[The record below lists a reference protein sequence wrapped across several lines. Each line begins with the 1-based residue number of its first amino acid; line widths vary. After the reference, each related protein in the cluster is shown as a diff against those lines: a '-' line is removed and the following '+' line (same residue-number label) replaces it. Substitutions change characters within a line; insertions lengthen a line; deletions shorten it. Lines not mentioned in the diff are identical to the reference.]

1 MTDEPKQT
9 TLDVTTNHR
18 IGTTQTPTVDPIEA
32 TLTIQKNLKEPTQHG
47 EHGNKVPDIET
58 VPIRNGCISVS
69 LYHLTLPALVDTG
82 ASVCCIGEKLFQSLS
97 RSHTIVTKQIRMKI
111 YLADGG
117 VRHVRKSAK
126 LQFKIGN
133 IPFTQDCVIMS
144 TISEPLILGTN
155 FLRKAKSKISFE
167 EDLTQENKP
176 IRAIKQMTI
185 PPFSEAC
192 LTAEITCTESLLETP
207 GVTENFKT
215 SEIRPF
221 LIQRALVSPNSQNRH
236 PAVLLNTTSNYVK
249 IHKGEIVALFRKSK
263 ESDFIEPPQNKPRKE
278 PQSADSETEY
288 IPQSINA
295 MKESVAHNA
304 EIDHSMQTES
314 RITLTNE
321 EQKQLENLL
330 KEYEDIFVGKD
341 GKIGL
346 TNLYE
351 HTIELKSDA
360 VPCHFLPYRMAPDK
374 ARLME
379 ETCQEYVK
387 QGILEETTSGP
398 WASRA
403 FLLQKYDADGNKSGV
418 RLISDFRHLNT
429 SIIKQSLG
437 SPRADT
443 SLEMIGHL
451 KPAIFSKL
459 DAKQGFFQI
468 PLSEASRDST
478 AFLTPNAKYRY
489 KVMPQGLAT
498 SPQAFCALVT
508 MILNK
513 LKYKCAIPYLDDIL
527 ILSQNKEDHFR
538 DLRDVFE
545 SLRHGNLKLKPS
557 KCEYFMD
564 KIDFLGMVVTPKGLQ
579 PCPKKVQVIKT
590 FPTPKT
596 VKQVRSF
603 NGMCQFYKKFIK
615 DFATLAKPLYRLTED
630 KVKFHWTE
638 ECDRNFNQLK
648 NALCKEALLHYPNF
662 DKQFIL
668 ATDASG
674 ISVGSTLSQKDENG
688 ILRPVAFAGRCLK
701 KHEKN
706 YSATERE
713 LLGVVYSVLHFRH
726 YLEGRHFQLFTD
738 HAALIPLLTKK
749 DNQHRWARWALDIQ
763 QFSFTITHAAGK
775 SKLMNGPDTL
785 SRRPYPDQP
794 GLTNP
799 PPPAPKIKVSKR
811 IQLKK
816 EPNVQYFE
824 DEELPVQIIRH
835 ETKPKSILKEPTH
848 FHYCDCEETYTEKAG
863 DKSYVPV
870 QTNTLDITAA
880 SNVDFKCTKM
890 TRTKPKPKVQSLT
903 IQDYENEMA
912 PNKPITQVKENST
925 QTKSSTQLKEE
936 STQMESETKS
946 TTISIKDNEMKQ
958 NVCST
963 KEKSK
968 KKQKNQLKPKQTKLN
983 KTLKAKMTTAQ
994 DPKSVGEQSK
1004 SQAEN
1009 IIQFLNSLP
1018 NNDFNI
1024 VNLKREQRQSKEITD
1039 IIRYLETD
1047 TLPENKSY
1055 ASQIMNKSKDF
1066 LLIENILVHINHRLW
1081 KKFGDISLQLVIPE
1095 TWVKKTLS
1103 HFHDDP
1109 LAGHLGA
1116 VKMLSAM
1123 APRVYW
1129 RSMTSDAQKF
1139 VNTCNTCMKAK
1150 RAIRNTTIPMT
1161 LHTPAPFIF
1170 SEWNLDAIGP
1180 LPETPEGNKYIQV
1193 AIDRFSRFCV
1203 AYPTAD
1209 LTAHRTAYE
1218 FVKNVVCQHGV
1229 PGSIQTDNGTS
1240 YTGKE
1245 FKEMCQKYN
1254 IKHKTSSPYRPQ
1266 SNGLVERN
1274 NKTIGNALRSYCMGN
1289 QETWDL
1295 YLPSIVFS
1303 MNNTENRSTGYSPFF
1318 LTYGRNPK
1326 TVIDSVI
1333 NLGDKEKNILQ
1344 SVTDMILA
1352 QDLAWETSQNN
1363 LKLAEKD
1370 MKTRYDSKAIQSP
1383 IMKAD
1388 IVYLQIPNLLK
1399 QGTSKKLQPI
1409 YSGPYL
1415 VCKRPNIHTATL
1427 RDIKTGK
1434 LLTRNVHV
1442 DRLKRIT
1449 DIRNNKFAG
1458 RLIQPDNDQ
1467 LKKMWKI
1474 NDKEIKATE
1483 QLLRTDNKIQAR
1495 PTHSKVKRRSKR
1507 GQKST

>member
-1 MTDEPKQT
+1 MTNNEPRQT
-9 TLDVTTNHR
+9 TLDMTTNHR

-32 TLTIQKNLKEPTQHG
+32 TLTIHRNLKEPTQHG
-47 EHGNKVPDIET
+47 EQGNKVENSET

-97 RSHTIVTKQIRMKI
+97 RSHAIVTKQIRMKI

-126 LQFKIGN
+126 IQFKIGN
-133 IPFTQDCVIMS
+133 TLFTQEFVIMP

-176 IRAIKQMTI
+176 IRAIKQITI

-192 LTAEITCTESLLETP
+192 LTGQITCIDSFLQIP
-207 GVTENFKT
+207 GVTENFQANT
-215 SEIRPF
+215 TRPF
-221 LIQRALVSPNSQNRH
+221 LVQRALVSPNIQNRH
-236 PAVLLNTTSNYVK
+236 PVVLLNTSANYVK

-263 ESDFIEPPQNKPRKE
+263 ESDFIETQRQPTNVN
-278 PQSADSETEY
+278 SEKQYT
-288 IPQSINA
+288 PQSINA
-295 MKESVAHNA
+295 MKESVAHDA
-304 EIDHSMQTES
+304 EIDHSTQMDS
-314 RITLTNE
+314 KITLTTE
-321 EQKQLENLL
+321 EQNRLDNLL

-341 GKIGL
+341 GNIGL

-351 HTIELKSDA
+351 HTIELKPDA

-374 ARLME
+374 ARQME
-379 ETCQEYVK
+379 ETCREYVK
-387 QGILEETTSGP
+387 QGILEETNSGP

-403 FLLQKYDADGNKSGV
+403 FLLQKYDTDGNKSAV

-437 SPRADT
+437 SPRADM

-451 KPAIFSKL
+451 KPTLFSKL
-459 DAKQGFFQI
+459 DAQQGFFQI

-478 AFLTPNAKYRY
+478 AFLTPSAKYRY

-538 DLRDVFE
+538 DLQDVFQ

-557 KCEYFMD
+557 KCQYFMD

-630 KVKFHWTE
+630 NRKFHWTE

-662 DKQFIL
+662 EKEFIL

-674 ISVGSTLSQKDENG
+674 FSVGSTLSQKDENG

-701 KHEKN
+701 THEKN

-726 YLEGRHFQLFTD
+726 YLEGRHFQLYTD

-763 QFSFTITHAAGK
+763 QFSFTITHVAGK

-799 PPPAPKIKVSKR
+799 PPPAPKIKVSRR

-816 EPNVQYFE
+816 NVNVQYFE
-824 DEELPVQIIRH
+824 DEDIPVQIIRH
-835 ETKPKSILKEPTH
+835 ETKLKSILKEPTH

-863 DKSYVPV
+863 DKRYVPA

-880 SNVDFKCTKM
+880 SNVDFRSTKM
-890 TRTKPKPKVQSLT
+890 TRTKRRQTIQSLSLSDSPSVQHT
-903 IQDYENEMA
+903 TNEQHDRV
-912 PNKPITQVKENST
+912 TRY
-925 QTKSSTQLKEE
+925 KEE
-936 STQMESETKS
+936 STQTKPEAHS
-946 TTISIKDNEMKQ
+946 TTFSLNGNEMERT
-958 NVCST
+958 VYST
-963 KEKSK
+963 KVEST
-968 KKQKNQLKPKQTKLN
+968 KKQKRQSNQTN
-983 KTLKAKMTTAQ
+983 KAKRTIPQ
-994 DPKSVGEQSK
+994 DPKPVGEQSK

-1018 NNDFNI
+1018 NNEFNI
-1024 VNLKREQRQSKEITD
+1024 VNLKREQRQSKETRE
-1039 IIRYLETD
+1039 IIEYLETES
-1047 TLPENKSY
+1047 LPDNRSY

-1129 RSMTSDAQKF
+1129 KSMTSDVQKF

-1150 RAIRNTTIPMT
+1150 RAIKNTTIPMT
-1161 LHTPAPFIF
+1161 LHSPAPFIF

-1193 AIDRFSRFCV
+1193 AMDRFSRFCV

-1209 LTAHRTAYE
+1209 LTAHRAAYE

-1229 PGSIQTDNGTS
+1229 PTSVQTDNGTS

-1254 IKHKTSSPYRPQ
+1254 IKHITSSPYRPQ

-1274 NKTIGNALRSYCMGN
+1274 NKTIGNALRSYCMSN

-1326 TVIDSVI
+1326 TVIDTAI

-1352 QDLAWETSQNN
+1352 QDLAWETSQKN
-1363 LKLAEKD
+1363 LKLSEKD
-1370 MKTRYDSKAIQSP
+1370 MKTRYDSKAIQSS

-1388 IVYLQIPNLLK
+1388 IVYLRIPNLLK

-1427 RDIKTGK
+1427 RDIQTGK

-1458 RLIQPDNDQ
+1458 RLIKPDNDQ

-1474 NDKEIKATE
+1474 NDKEIQATE

>member
-1 MTDEPKQT
+1 MTM
-9 TLDVTTNHR
+9 NHR

-32 TLTIQKNLKEPTQHG
+32 TLTIQSDLKEPTQHG
-47 EHGNKVPDIET
+47 EQGNKVSEVVS
-58 VPIRNGCISVS
+58 VPIRNGCVTAS

-82 ASVCCIGEKLFQSLS
+82 ASVTCVGEKLFQSLS
-97 RSHTIVTKQIRMKI
+97 RSHTIVTKQIRMRI
-111 YLADGG
+111 FLADGG

-133 IPFTQDCVIMS
+133 ISFIHDFVIMP
-144 TISEPLILGTN
+144 TISEPLILGTD
-155 FLRKAKSKISFE
+155 FLRKAKSKISFA
-167 EDLTQENKP
+167 EDPTQENKP
-176 IRAIKQMTI
+176 VRAIKSITI
-185 PPFSEAC
+185 PPFSETC
-192 LTAEITCTESLLETP
+192 LTGEITCTDSLSDIP

-215 SEIRPF
+215 PQNRPF
-221 LIQRALVSPNSQNRH
+221 LVQRALVNPNCQNRH
-236 PAVLLNTTSNYVK
+236 PLVLLNTTSSNIK
-249 IHKGEIVALFRKSK
+249 IHKGEIVALFRKSH
-263 ESDFIEPPQNKPRKE
+263 ENDFVEPPTKPKTYTT
-278 PQSADSETEY
+278 DDETEY

-304 EIDHSMQTES
+304 EIDQSPQTES
-314 RITLTNE
+314 TITLTTQ
-321 EQKQLENLL
+321 EQERLDNLL
-330 KEYEDIFVGKD
+330 KQYEDIFVGKD
-341 GKIGL
+341 GQIGL

-351 HTIELKSDA
+351 HTIELKPDA

-379 ETCQEYVK
+379 ETCQDYVK
-387 QGILEETTSGP
+387 QGILEETTCGP

-443 SLEMIGHL
+443 SLEMIGDL

-459 DAKQGFFQI
+459 DAQQGFFQI
-468 PLSEASRDST
+468 PLSEASRDAT
-478 AFLTPNAKYRY
+478 AFLTPSAKYRY

-538 DLRDVFE
+538 DLQDVFE

-630 KVKFHWTE
+630 NTKFHWTE

-648 NALCKEALLHYPNF
+648 NALCRHALLHYPNF
-662 DKQFIL
+662 EKEFIL

-674 ISVGSTLSQKDENG
+674 ISVGSTLSQKDESG

-726 YLEGRHFQLFTD
+726 YLEGRHFQLYTD

-763 QFSFTITHAAGK
+763 QFSFTITHVAGK

-785 SRRPYPDQP
+785 SRRTYPDQP

-811 IQLKK
+811 IQINKT
-816 EPNVQYFE
+816 PNVQYFDDE
-824 DEELPVQIIRH
+824 DIPVQIIRH
-835 ETKPKSILKEPTH
+835 ESKLKPILKEPTH
-848 FHYCDCEETYTEKAG
+848 YHYCDCEETYKDAG
-863 DKSYVPV
+863 DKTFVPV
-870 QTNTLDITAA
+870 QTNTLDITSAQD
-880 SNVDFKCTKM
+880 VDFKCTNV
-890 TRTKPKPKVQSLT
+890 TRTIKSETVQGITFQDNSVQTPQTAPLTMKVT
-903 IQDYENEMA
+903 N
-912 PNKPITQVKENST
+912 VST
-925 QTKSSTQLKEE
+925 QTQIEKPLTTKPLVEP
-936 STQMESETKS
+936 TPTET
-946 TTISIKDNEMKQ
+946 
-958 NVCST
+958 VCST
-963 KEKSK
+963 TDKPKRNETVS
-968 KKQKNQLKPKQTKLN
+968 KQKTRSNKPQKPTKN
-983 KTLKAKMTTAQ
+983 SAPDDKTFQ
-994 DPKSVGEQSK
+994 DQSN

-1009 IIQFLNSLP
+1009 IINFLNSLP
-1018 NNDFNI
+1018 NSDFN
-1024 VNLKREQRQSKEITD
+1024 VVSLKREQRLSRETRD
-1039 IIRYLETD
+1039 IIDYLEKD
-1047 TLPENKSY
+1047 ILPDNSTF

-1066 LLIENILVHINHRLW
+1066 LLIENVLVHINHRLW

-1095 TWVKKTLS
+1095 TWVNKTLS

-1123 APRVYW
+1123 SPRVYW
-1129 RSMTSDAQKF
+1129 KSMVSDIQKF

-1150 RAIRNTTIPMT
+1150 RAIKNKFSPMT
-1161 LHTPAPFIF
+1161 LHTPAPSIF
-1170 SEWNLDAIGP
+1170 SEWNLDAVGP

-1229 PGSIQTDNGTS
+1229 PGSVQTDNGTS
-1240 YTGKE
+1240 YTGKD

-1254 IKHKTSSPYRPQ
+1254 IKHITSSPYRPQ

-1274 NKTIGNALRSYCMGN
+1274 NKTIGNALRSYCMSN
-1289 QETWDL
+1289 QDTWDL

-1326 TVIDSVI
+1326 TVIDATI
-1333 NLGDKEKNILQ
+1333 NLGDKEKNIIQ
-1344 SVTDMILA
+1344 SITDMILA
-1352 QDLAWETSQNN
+1352 QDLAWEMSQKN
-1363 LKLAEKD
+1363 LKMTEKE
-1370 MKTRYDSKAIQSP
+1370 MKTRYDSKAVQSQ

-1427 RDIKTGK
+1427 RDIKTGR
-1434 LLTRNVHV
+1434 LMTRNVHV

-1458 RLIQPDNDQ
+1458 RLIRPDNDQ

-1474 NDKEIKATE
+1474 NDREIKATD
-1483 QLLRTDNKIQAR
+1483 QLLRTDNTIQTR
-1495 PTHSKVKRRSKR
+1495 PTHSKLKRKSKR
-1507 GQKST
+1507 GRKST

>member
-1 MTDEPKQT
+1 MTNNEPRQT
-9 TLDVTTNHR
+9 TLDMTTNHR

-32 TLTIQKNLKEPTQHG
+32 TLTIHSNLKEPTQHG
-47 EHGNKVPDIET
+47 EQGNKVENSET

-97 RSHTIVTKQIRMKI
+97 RSHAIVTKQIRMKI

-126 LQFKIGN
+126 IQFKIGN
-133 IPFTQDCVIMS
+133 TPFTQEFVIMP

-176 IRAIKQMTI
+176 IRAIKQITI

-192 LTAEITCTESLLETP
+192 LTGQITCIDSLLQIP
-207 GVTENFKT
+207 GVTENFQANQT
-215 SEIRPF
+215 RPF
-221 LIQRALVSPNSQNRH
+221 LVQRALVSPNIQNRH
-236 PAVLLNTTSNYVK
+236 PVVLLNTSANYVK

-263 ESDFIEPPQNKPRKE
+263 ESDFIDPQRQPANVNSK
-278 PQSADSETEY
+278 TEY

-295 MKESVAHNA
+295 MKESVAHDA
-304 EIDHSMQTES
+304 EIDHSTQMDS
-314 RITLTNE
+314 NITLTNE
-321 EQKQLENLL
+321 EQNRLDNLL

-351 HTIELKSDA
+351 HTIELKPDA

-374 ARLME
+374 ARQME

-387 QGILEETTSGP
+387 QGILEETNSGP

-403 FLLQKYDADGNKSGV
+403 FLLQKYDTDGNKSGV

-451 KPAIFSKL
+451 KPTLFSKL
-459 DAKQGFFQI
+459 DAQQGFFQI

-478 AFLTPNAKYRY
+478 AFLTPSAKYRY

-538 DLRDVFE
+538 DLQDVFQ

-557 KCEYFMD
+557 KCQYFMD

-630 KVKFHWTE
+630 NRKFHWTE

-648 NALCKEALLHYPNF
+648 NALCKDALLHYPNF
-662 DKQFIL
+662 EKEFIL

-674 ISVGSTLSQKDENG
+674 FSVGSTLSQKDENG

-701 KHEKN
+701 THEKN

-726 YLEGRHFQLFTD
+726 YLEGRHFQLYTD

-763 QFSFTITHAAGK
+763 QFSFTITHVAGK

-799 PPPAPKIKVSKR
+799 PPPAPKIKVSRR

-816 EPNVQYFE
+816 NVNVQYFE
-824 DEELPVQIIRH
+824 DEDIPVQIIRH
-835 ETKPKSILKEPTH
+835 ETEPKSILKEPTH

-863 DKSYVPV
+863 DKRYVPA

-880 SNVDFKCTKM
+880 SNVDFRSTKM
-890 TRTKPKPKVQSLT
+890 TRTKRRRTIQSLT
-903 IQDYENEMA
+903 LSEPSPSVQHATNEQQDRVTHY
-912 PNKPITQVKENST
+912 
-925 QTKSSTQLKEE
+925 KEE
-936 STQMESETKS
+936 STQTKPEPHS
-946 TTISIKDNEMKQ
+946 TTFSLNGNEMERT
-958 NVCST
+958 VYST
-963 KEKSK
+963 KVDST
-968 KKQKNQLKPKQTKLN
+968 KKQKRPSKPKQPQSNQTN
-983 KTLKAKMTTAQ
+983 KAKRTTSQ
-994 DPKSVGEQSK
+994 DPKPFGEQSK

-1018 NNDFNI
+1018 NNEFNI
-1024 VNLKREQRQSKEITD
+1024 VNLKREQRASLETRD
-1039 IIRYLETD
+1039 IIDYLERD
-1047 TLPENKSY
+1047 VLPDNNSY
-1055 ASQIMNKSKDF
+1055 ASQIMNRSKDF

-1095 TWVKKTLS
+1095 TWVKMTLS

-1129 RSMTSDAQKF
+1129 KSMTSDVQKF

-1150 RAIRNTTIPMT
+1150 RAIKNTTIPMT
-1161 LHTPAPFIF
+1161 LHSPAPFIF

-1193 AIDRFSRFCV
+1193 AMDRFSRFCV

-1229 PGSIQTDNGTS
+1229 PTSVQTDNGTS

-1254 IKHKTSSPYRPQ
+1254 IKHITSSPYRPQ

-1274 NKTIGNALRSYCMGN
+1274 NKTIGNALRSYCMSN

-1326 TVIDSVI
+1326 TVIDTAI

-1344 SVTDMILA
+1344 SITDMILA
-1352 QDLAWETSQNN
+1352 QDLAWETSQKN
-1363 LKLAEKD
+1363 LKLSEQD
-1370 MKTRYDSKAIQSP
+1370 MKTRYDSKAIQSS

-1388 IVYLQIPNLLK
+1388 IVYLRIPNLLK

-1427 RDIKTGK
+1427 RDIQTGK

-1458 RLIQPDNDQ
+1458 RLIKPDNDQ

-1474 NDKEIKATE
+1474 NDKEIQATE

>member
-1 MTDEPKQT
+1 M
-9 TLDVTTNHR
+9 TTNRR
-18 IGTTQTPTVDPIEA
+18 IGTTQTPTADPIEA
-32 TLTIQKNLKEPTQHG
+32 TLTIQSNLKEPTQHG
-47 EHGNKVPDIET
+47 EHGNKVNDTET

-82 ASVCCIGEKLFQSLS
+82 ASVTCIGEKLFQSLS

-111 YLADGG
+111 FLADGG

-133 IPFTQDCVIMS
+133 TPFKHDFVILP
-144 TISEPLILGTN
+144 TISEPLILGTD
-155 FLRKAKSKISFE
+155 FLRKAKSKISFA

-176 IRAIKQMTI
+176 VRAIKSITI
-185 PPFSEAC
+185 PPFSETC
-192 LTAEITCTESLLETP
+192 LTGEITCTDSLSNIP

-215 SEIRPF
+215 PQNRPF
-221 LIQRALVSPNSQNRH
+221 LVQRALVNPNCQNRH
-236 PAVLLNTTSNYVK
+236 PLVLLNTTSSNIK
-249 IHKGEIVALFRKSK
+249 IHKGQIVALFQKSH
-263 ESDFIEPPQNKPRKE
+263 ENDFVEPPTRYT
-278 PQSADSETEY
+278 SDHETEY

-295 MKESVAHNA
+295 MKESVAHDA
-304 EIDHSMQTES
+304 EIDQFPQTES
-314 RITLTNE
+314 SITLTMQ
-321 EQKQLENLL
+321 EQERLDNLL

-341 GKIGL
+341 GQIGL
-346 TNLYE
+346 TNLYD
-351 HTIELKSDA
+351 HTIELKPDA

-459 DAKQGFFQI
+459 DAQQGFFQI

-538 DLRDVFE
+538 DLQDVFE
-545 SLRHGNLKLKPS
+545 SLRYGNLKLKPS

-648 NALCKEALLHYPNF
+648 NALCKHALLHYPNF
-662 DKQFIL
+662 EKEFIL

-674 ISVGSTLSQKDENG
+674 ISVGSTLSQKDESG

-726 YLEGRHFQLFTD
+726 YLEGRHFQLYTD

-763 QFSFTITHAAGK
+763 QFSFTITHVAGK

-811 IQLKK
+811 IQLRK

-890 TRTKPKPKVQSLT
+890 TRTKPKHKVQSLT
-903 IQDYENEMA
+903 IQEDETEKA
-912 PNKPITQVKENST
+912 PNKPIPQFKEGST
-925 QTKSSTQLKEE
+925 QTKSE
-936 STQMESETKS
+936 SLNE
-946 TTISIKDNEMKQ
+946 NEMRQ

-963 KEKSK
+963 KVESK
-968 KKQKNQLKPKQTKLN
+968 KKQEKQPKPKQTKLN
-983 KTLKAKMTTAQ
+983 QTPKAKRTTAQ
-994 DPKSVGEQSK
+994 DPINIGQQSK

-1018 NNDFNI
+1018 NNEFNI
-1024 VNLKREQRQSKEITD
+1024 VNLKREQRQSEEIRD
-1039 IIRYLETD
+1039 IIKYLETD

-1095 TWVKKTLS
+1095 TWVRKTLS

-1129 RSMTSDAQKF
+1129 KSMTSDVQKF

-1150 RAIRNTTIPMT
+1150 RAIRNRTIPMT

-1229 PGSIQTDNGTS
+1229 PSSIQTDNGTS

-1254 IKHKTSSPYRPQ
+1254 IKHITSSPYRPQ

-1326 TVIDSVI
+1326 TVIDGII

-1409 YSGPYL
+1409 FSGPYL

-1458 RLIQPDNDQ
+1458 RLIRPDNDQ

-1507 GQKST
+1507 GQKSA

>member
-1 MTDEPKQT
+1 M
-9 TLDVTTNHR
+9 TTNHR

-32 TLTIQKNLKEPTQHG
+32 TLTIQSNLKEPTQHG
-47 EHGNKVPDIET
+47 EHGNKVIDTET

-82 ASVCCIGEKLFQSLS
+82 ASVTCIGEKLFQSLS
-97 RSHTIVTKQIRMKI
+97 RSHTIVTKQIRMRI
-111 YLADGG
+111 FLADGG

-133 IPFTQDCVIMS
+133 VPFKHDFVILP
-144 TISEPLILGTN
+144 TISEPLILGTD
-155 FLRKAKSKISFE
+155 FLRKAQSKISFA

-176 IRAIKQMTI
+176 VRAIKSITI
-185 PPFSEAC
+185 PPFSETC
-192 LTAEITCTESLLETP
+192 LTGEITCTDSLSNIP

-215 SEIRPF
+215 PQNRPF
-221 LIQRALVSPNSQNRH
+221 LVQRALVNPNCQNRH
-236 PAVLLNTTSNYVK
+236 PLVLLNTTSSNIK
-249 IHKGEIVALFRKSK
+249 IHKGQIVALFQKSH
-263 ESDFIEPPQNKPRKE
+263 ENDFVEPTTRYTSDH
-278 PQSADSETEY
+278 ETEY

-295 MKESVAHNA
+295 MKESVAHDA
-304 EIDHSMQTES
+304 EIDQFPQTES
-314 RITLTNE
+314 SITLTMQ
-321 EQKQLENLL
+321 EQERLDNLL

-341 GKIGL
+341 GQIGL

-351 HTIELKSDA
+351 HTIELKPDA

-374 ARLME
+374 ARVME

-459 DAKQGFFQI
+459 DAQQGFFQI

-538 DLRDVFE
+538 DLQDVFE
-545 SLRHGNLKLKPS
+545 SLRYGNLKLKTS

-564 KIDFLGMVVTPKGLQ
+564 QIDFLGMVVTPKGLQ

-648 NALCKEALLHYPNF
+648 NALCKHALLHYPNF
-662 DKQFIL
+662 EKEFIL

-674 ISVGSTLSQKDENG
+674 ISVGSTLSQKDESG

-726 YLEGRHFQLFTD
+726 YLEGRHFQLYTD

-763 QFSFTITHAAGK
+763 QFSFTITHVAGK

-811 IQLKK
+811 IQINKTA
-816 EPNVQYFE
+816 NVQYF
-824 DEELPVQIIRH
+824 DDDDIPVQIIRH
-835 ETKPKSILKEPTH
+835 ETKLKPILKEPTH
-848 FHYCDCEETYTEKAG
+848 YHYCDCEETYKDAG
-863 DKSYVPV
+863 DKTFVPV
-870 QTNTLDITAA
+870 QTNTLDITSAKD
-880 SNVDFKCTKM
+880 VDFKCTKVTRNIQSERVQGITFQDNSVQTPQIIPLERKM
-890 TRTKPKPKVQSLT
+890 TNV
-903 IQDYENEMA
+903 
-912 PNKPITQVKENST
+912 ST
-925 QTKSSTQLKEE
+925 QTQVE
-936 STQMESETKS
+936 QPFITKPLAEP
-946 TTISIKDNEMKQ
+946 TVTE

-963 KEKSK
+963 TD
-968 KKQKNQLKPKQTKLN
+968 KPKRNEPVSKPKTRSHKPPKPTKTSIPDD
-983 KTLKAKMTTAQ
+983 KTFQ
-994 DPKSVGEQSK
+994 NQSK

-1009 IIQFLNSLP
+1009 IINFLNSLP
-1018 NNDFNI
+1018 NSDFNV
-1024 VNLKREQRQSKEITD
+1024 VNLKREQRLSRQTRD
-1039 IIRYLETD
+1039 IIDYLEKD
-1047 TLPENKSY
+1047 ILPDNNAF

-1066 LLIENILVHINHRLW
+1066 LLIENVLVHINHRLW

-1129 RSMTSDAQKF
+1129 KSMTSDVQKF

-1150 RAIRNTTIPMT
+1150 RAIKNKFSPMT
-1161 LHTPAPFIF
+1161 LHTPAPSIF
-1170 SEWNLDAIGP
+1170 SEWNLDAISP

-1254 IKHKTSSPYRPQ
+1254 IKHITSSPYRPQ

-1274 NKTIGNALRSYCMGN
+1274 NKTIGNALRSYCMSN

-1326 TVIDSVI
+1326 TVLDTAI
-1333 NLGDKEKNILQ
+1333 NLGDKEKNIIQ
-1344 SVTDMILA
+1344 SLTDMILA
-1352 QDLAWETSQNN
+1352 QDLAWQMSQKN
-1363 LKLAEKD
+1363 LKMTEKE
-1370 MKTRYDSKAIQSP
+1370 MKTRYDSKAVQSQ

-1409 YSGPYL
+1409 FSGPYL

-1427 RDIKTGK
+1427 RDIRTGK

-1458 RLIQPDNDQ
+1458 RLIRPDNDQ

-1474 NDKEIKATE
+1474 NDKEIKATD
-1483 QLLRTDNKIQAR
+1483 QLLRTDNTIQTR
-1495 PTHSKVKRRSKR
+1495 PTHSKVKRKSKR
-1507 GQKST
+1507 GRKST

>member
-1 MTDEPKQT
+1 MTNNEQRQT
-9 TLDVTTNHR
+9 TLDMTTNHR

-32 TLTIQKNLKEPTQHG
+32 TLTIHSKLKEPTQHG
-47 EHGNKVPDIET
+47 EQNNKVENSET

-97 RSHTIVTKQIRMKI
+97 RSHAIVTKQIRMKI

-126 LQFKIGN
+126 IQFKIGN
-133 IPFTQDCVIMS
+133 TLFTQEFVIMP

-167 EDLTQENKP
+167 EDPTQENKP
-176 IRAIKQMTI
+176 IRAIKQITI

-192 LTAEITCTESLLETP
+192 LTGQITCIDSLLQIP
-207 GVTENFKT
+207 GVTENFQANQT
-215 SEIRPF
+215 RPF
-221 LIQRALVSPNSQNRH
+221 LVQRALVSPNIQNRH
-236 PAVLLNTTSNYVK
+236 PVVLLNTSANYVK

-263 ESDFIEPPQNKPRKE
+263 ESDFIEPQRQPTNVN
-278 PQSADSETEY
+278 SETEY
-288 IPQSINA
+288 IPQTISA
-295 MKESVAHNA
+295 MKESVAHDA
-304 EIDHSMQTES
+304 EIDHSTQMDS
-314 RITLTNE
+314 NITLTTE
-321 EQKQLENLL
+321 EQNRLDNLL

-351 HTIELKSDA
+351 HTIELKPDA

-374 ARLME
+374 ARQME

-387 QGILEETTSGP
+387 QGILEETNSGP

-403 FLLQKYDADGNKSGV
+403 FLLQKYDTDGNKSGV

-437 SPRADT
+437 SPRADM

-451 KPAIFSKL
+451 KPTLFSKL
-459 DAKQGFFQI
+459 DAQQGFFQI
-468 PLSEASRDST
+468 PLSEASRDAT
-478 AFLTPNAKYRY
+478 AFLTPSAKYRY

-538 DLRDVFE
+538 DLQDVFQ

-557 KCEYFMD
+557 KCQYFMD

-630 KVKFHWTE
+630 NRKFHWTE

-648 NALCKEALLHYPNF
+648 NALYKEALLHYPNF
-662 DKQFIL
+662 EKEFIL

-674 ISVGSTLSQKDENG
+674 FSVGSTLSQKDENG

-701 KHEKN
+701 THEKN

-726 YLEGRHFQLFTD
+726 YLEGRHFQLYTD

-763 QFSFTITHAAGK
+763 QFSFTITHVAGK

-799 PPPAPKIKVSKR
+799 PPPAPKIKVSRR

-816 EPNVQYFE
+816 NVNVQYFE
-824 DEELPVQIIRH
+824 DEDIPVQIIRH

-863 DKSYVPV
+863 DKRYVPA

-880 SNVDFKCTKM
+880 SNVDFRSTKM
-890 TRTKPKPKVQSLT
+890 TRTKRKRTIQSLT
-903 IQDYENEMA
+903 LSEPSASVQHATNEQQDRVTHY
-912 PNKPITQVKENST
+912 
-925 QTKSSTQLKEE
+925 KEE
-936 STQMESETKS
+936 STQTKPEPHS
-946 TTISIKDNEMKQ
+946 TTFYLNGNEMERT
-958 NVCST
+958 VYST
-963 KEKSK
+963 KVDST
-968 KKQKNQLKPKQTKLN
+968 KKQKRPSKPKQPQSNQTN
-983 KTLKAKMTTAQ
+983 KAKRTTSQ
-994 DPKSVGEQSK
+994 DPKPVAEQSK

-1018 NNDFNI
+1018 NNEFNI
-1024 VNLKREQRQSKEITD
+1024 VNLKREQRASLETRD
-1039 IIRYLETD
+1039 IIDYLERD
-1047 TLPENKSY
+1047 VLPDNNSY
-1055 ASQIMNKSKDF
+1055 ASQIMNRSKDF

-1095 TWVKKTLS
+1095 TWVKQTLS

-1129 RSMTSDAQKF
+1129 KSMTSDVQKF

-1150 RAIRNTTIPMT
+1150 RAIKNTTIPMT
-1161 LHTPAPFIF
+1161 LHSPAPFIF

-1193 AIDRFSRFCV
+1193 AMDRFSRFCV

-1229 PGSIQTDNGTS
+1229 PTSVQTDNGTS

-1254 IKHKTSSPYRPQ
+1254 IKHITSSPYRPQ

-1274 NKTIGNALRSYCMGN
+1274 NKTIGNALRSYCMSN

-1326 TVIDSVI
+1326 TVIDTAI

-1352 QDLAWETSQNN
+1352 QDLAWERSQKN
-1363 LKLAEKD
+1363 LKLSEKD
-1370 MKTRYDSKAIQSP
+1370 MKTRYDSKAIQSS

-1388 IVYLQIPNLLK
+1388 IVYLRIPNLLK

-1458 RLIQPDNDQ
+1458 RLIKPDNDQ

-1474 NDKEIKATE
+1474 NDKEIQATE